1 MLWLTHQLCRFFSIR
16 LKQVLVAGFL
26 SNLNLNKLF
35 MCIIIKTG
43 QIFKPT
49 PVENNKIL
57 NWAQM
62 SIKN

>member
-43 QIFKPT
+43 ADF
-49 PVENNKIL
+49 
-57 NWAQM
+57 
-62 SIKN
+62 

>member
-1 MLWLTHQLCRFFSIR
+1 MLLLTHQLCRFFFSIR

-43 QIFKPT
+43 ADF
-49 PVENNKIL
+49 
-57 NWAQM
+57 
-62 SIKN
+62 